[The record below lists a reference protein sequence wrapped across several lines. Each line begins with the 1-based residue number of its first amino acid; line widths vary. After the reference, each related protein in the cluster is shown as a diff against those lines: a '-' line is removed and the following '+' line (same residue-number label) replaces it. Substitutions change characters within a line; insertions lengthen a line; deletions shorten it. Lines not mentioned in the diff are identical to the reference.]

1 MRQVL
6 LQVGAYAFACQR
18 GTWPFHYSAIC
29 LLPVMDMLNH
39 RAGNVS
45 NAIVDQNKNG
55 SYSCYAKRAIQA
67 GEEVCVAAF
76 PEAHTDLQRLLDVNS
91 FQTSQGQIAL
101 CMAS

>member
-1 MRQVL
+1 MTVL

-39 RAGNVS
+39 RAGS
-45 NAIVDQNKNG
+45 ASTAIVDQNKNG
-55 SYSCYAKRAIQA
+55 SYGCYAKRAIQA

-76 PEAHTDLQRLLDVNS
+76 PKPHRDLH
-91 FQTSQGQIAL
+91 
-101 CMAS
+101 